1 MMFEIYKIKSCLT
14 NAHGFRLFESFL
26 CASIMNI
33 VCQLL
38 VEVYCVCVTNE

>member
-14 NAHGFRLFESFL
+14 NAHGFGWFESFL